1 MDFIVNRFIKM
12 LIENYKLKCEYIR
25 DCDGYVVIIKHLD
38 KEVKNFLLNIT
49 CNVVTGCTVERD
61 KDGNVVKQTIH
72 RANKKFIND
81 FGPGSVRIIFTDD
94 NYGMYINT
102 LDAKLREFFTSDQ
115 RMDMFYNKANS
126 L

>member
-12 LIENYKLKCEYIR
+12 LIKDYKLKCEYTREPNKGIL
-25 DCDGYVVIIKHLD
+25 IIKHLD
-38 KEVKNFLLNIT
+38 NKAKRFFLNIK

-81 FGPGSVRIIFTDD
+81 FSPGSVRIIFTDD

-102 LDAKLREFFTSDQ
+102 LDARLREFFTSDQ